1 MNSSNIP
8 NGKSKKNQRE
18 YKIALLSYTAE
29 NVASA
34 VDVYSLSTNSWK
46 TITKSIPGTSKMQR
60 KFELAYVDGTLHWA

>member
-46 TITKSIPGTSKMQR
+46 TITKS
-60 KFELAYVDGTLHWA
+60 DGSRDVNNGP